1 MGYPLVVFVV
11 STVFMWSVYRQYQRR
26 HRPYQLVWVLSLAT
40 ASLGSLAYVIF
51 LEANKAELAFR
62 LYYIFGAMLSAPL
75 LGLGSMLLASRSDRA
90 RQITRGTIY
99 VVAVLAVLGAISLLT
114 NPIHPDVLQKLNGGP
129 GTNPDVYKAGPW
141 LPIIAV
147 LNAFGALAVFG
158 VAVYSGW
165 QVWRRQGSQQFLA
178 ANCLI
183 ALGTLIIAEAG
194 STARLGLGVGLFWLT
209 MAVGWVVLYG
219 GFLLTSTLQRPA
231 PAPSS
236 PSTSMAAPA

>member
-11 STVFMWSVYRQYQRR
+11 STVFMWSVFRQYQRR
-26 HRPYQLVWVLSLAT
+26 RRPYQLVWVLSLAT
-40 ASLGSLAYVIF
+40 ASLGSLAYIVF
-51 LEANKAELAFR
+51 LEADKAELAFR

-90 RQITRGTIY
+90 RRVTCGTII
-99 VVAVLAVLGAISLLT
+99 VVAILALLGAMSLLT
-114 NPIHPDVLQKLNGGP
+114 NGIHLDVLQRLDGGP

-147 LNAFGALAVFG
+147 LNSFGALAVFG

-165 QVWRRQGSQQFLA
+165 QVWRRRGSPQFLA

-194 STARLGLGVGLFWLT
+194 GTARLGLGVGLFWLT

-219 GFLLTSTLQRPA
+219 GFLLTSTLHRPVPAA
-231 PAPSS
+231 PNPT
-236 PSTSMAAPA
+236 TSMAAPA